1 MFYFEYYIAQQ
12 TPLEVTTLGK
22 IITDNIKQ
30 MITIRKDLTYKIRVI
45 WDLINQAKWYINHG
59 NK

>member
-1 MFYFEYYIAQQ
+1 MFYFEYFIAQQ
-12 TPLEVTTLGK
+12 TPIEVTTYGK

-30 MITIRKDLTYKIRVI
+30 MITISKDLTYKIRVI
-45 WDLINQAKWYINHG
+45 WDLINQAKWYINHD